1 MKTDNLFDK
10 EALEKLQSMAE
21 GIKVAML
28 LTKLTKLPVHVNPMT
43 TKKVDENGIIWFLSP
58 LNSEHNINIQADH
71 RVQLL
76 YSDTDRQQYLSVYG
90 KASVES
96 HHNILKELYTK
107 EDDKWFDGFDD
118 SNLTAIKVIPS
129 EVYYWDKSKNKFI
142 SILEGTVEAVTGESK
157 DHFKKGKIEV
167 DH

>member
-10 EALEKLQSMAE
+10 KAIEKLKSMAE

-28 LTKLTKLPVHVNPMT
+28 LSKLTSLPINVNPMN
-43 TKKVDENGIIWFLSP
+43 TKKVEEDGVIWFLSP
-58 LNSEHNINIQADH
+58 LNSEHNVNIQADK

-76 YSDTDRQQYLSVYG
+76 YSDTDRKQYLSVYG
-90 KASVES
+90 EAFVES

-107 EDDKWFDGFDD
+107 EDNKWFDGFDD
-118 SNLTAIKVIPS
+118 ANLTAIKVVPK
-129 EVYYWDKSKNKFI
+129 EAYYWDKSGNKFI
-142 SILEGTVEAVTGESK
+142 SMLEGTVEAVTGEEK

-167 DH
+167 D